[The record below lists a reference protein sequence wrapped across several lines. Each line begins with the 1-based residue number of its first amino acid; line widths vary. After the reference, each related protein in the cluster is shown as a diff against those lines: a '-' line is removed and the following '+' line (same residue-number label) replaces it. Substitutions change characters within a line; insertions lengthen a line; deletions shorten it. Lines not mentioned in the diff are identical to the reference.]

1 MREKGWDLEE
11 EDDEDWTSLSG
22 DRLLASID
30 IRDLHDRALTRWFA
44 EPPDDVAADD
54 DLASLIRAQHFCNFR
69 QWVLEDEAR
78 RTDVPDAAIAAIK
91 RDIDRSNQ
99 RRNDLIEQID
109 DRLLELLA
117 AIDTTRAELN
127 SETAGQIIDRLSIL
141 SLKIRHM
148 AKLADGKEDQELVA
162 ECARKLSILKQQ
174 RDDLSGCLD
183 RLLDDFRAGRR
194 YFKSYRQF
202 KTYNDPRLNPA
213 LRARD

>member
-1 MREKGWDLEE
+1 
-11 EDDEDWTSLSG
+11 
-22 DRLLASID
+22 LLASSD
-30 IRDLHDRALTRWFA
+30 IRDLHDRALVRWFA
-44 EPPDDVAADD
+44 ERPAGVEPGD
-54 DLASLIRAQHFCNFR
+54 DLASLIRAQHFCNFN

-91 RDIDRSNQ
+91 RAIDRSNQ

-109 DRLLELLA
+109 DRLLAHLA
-117 AIDTTRAELN
+117 AIDVSRAELN

-148 AKLADGKEDQELVA
+148 AALASGKEDPALAA
-162 ECARKLSILKQQ
+162 ECARKLEILEQQ

-183 RLLDDFRAGRR
+183 RLLADFGAGRR

-213 LRARD
+213 LKKGTRPG

>member
-1 MREKGWDLEE
+1 M
-11 EDDEDWTSLSG
+11 
-22 DRLLASID
+22 LASAD
-30 IRDLHDRALTRWFA
+30 IRDLHDRALARWFV

-54 DLASLIRAQHFCNFR
+54 DLASLVRAQHFCNFR

-78 RTDVPDAAIAAIK
+78 RTDVSDATIATIK

-99 RRNDLIEQID
+99 RRNDLIERID
-109 DRLLELLA
+109 DHLLEHLA
-117 AIDTTRAELN
+117 RVDVSRAELN

-148 AKLADGKEDQELVA
+148 AELASDPRDQGLAA
-162 ECARKLSILKQQ
+162 ECAGKLAILKQQ

-183 RLLDDFRAGRR
+183 RLLEDFRAGRR
-194 YFKSYRQF
+194 FFKSYRQF

-213 LRARD
+213 LRKGT